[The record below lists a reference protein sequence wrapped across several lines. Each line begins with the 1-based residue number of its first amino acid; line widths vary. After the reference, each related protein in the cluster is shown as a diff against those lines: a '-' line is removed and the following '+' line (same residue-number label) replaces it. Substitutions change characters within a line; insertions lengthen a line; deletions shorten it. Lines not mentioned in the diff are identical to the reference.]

1 MFNSIIKFLF
11 ESVKNLLPLIA
22 VILFFQFLV
31 LRAQIPNLKN
41 VIIGLI
47 FTAIGLIILIQG
59 LEIGLFPMGENLG
72 ILFAQKGSIIWTIIF
87 AICLGY
93 ASTLA
98 EPSLIVVSLK
108 AEEISQGII
117 SQWGLRNAVAIG
129 VALGISFGIIRII
142 LNISLSWSLL
152 IGYIVIIILT
162 KIAPQNIIGLAYDCG
177 GIIAGPVTAT
187 LVTALGIGISSS
199 ISGCDPYID
208 GFGLIGFV
216 AMFSTISVLSFSV
229 FARYF

>member
-1 MFNSIIKFLF
+1 MFNTIIKFLF

-22 VILFFQFLV
+22 VMLFFQLLV

-41 VIIGLI
+41 VIIGII

-59 LEIGLFPMGENLG
+59 LKIGLFPMGESIG

-87 AICLGY
+87 ALCLGY
-93 ASTLA
+93 TTTLA

-117 SQWGLRNAVAIG
+117 SQWRLKNAVAIG
-129 VALGISFGIIRII
+129 VAIGVAFGILRII
-142 LNISLSWSLL
+142 LNISLSWSFF
-152 IGYIVIIILT
+152 IGYVVIIVLT
-162 KIAPQNIIGLAYDCG
+162 RFAPSNIVGIAYDCG
-177 GIIAGPVTAT
+177 GVIAGPVTVS

-216 AMFSTISVLSFSV
+216 TMFSIISVLSLSIITK
-229 FARYF
+229 YF